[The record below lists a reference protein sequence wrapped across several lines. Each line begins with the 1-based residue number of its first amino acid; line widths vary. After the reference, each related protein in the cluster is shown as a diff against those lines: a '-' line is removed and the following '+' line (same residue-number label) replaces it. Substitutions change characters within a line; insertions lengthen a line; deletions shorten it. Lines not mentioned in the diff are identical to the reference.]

1 MEVAFL
7 SEPELEFGGG
17 LRHID
22 IRFGLM
28 NYGPFDVTSDLA
40 PKRVRVGIV
49 GLPENVEKLRDWLL
63 RCRGEIPAKESK
75 QPNLFPRF
83 PGFCSEHTFY
93 SDLVLESRIER
104 SISPRVLKAA
114 MDGKNNQSISDA
126 VDIFLAEFRGIAEN
140 QKVDVFICAVP
151 PEVEALM
158 DPDQRKPEVGDVPLN
173 FHDMLKARAMD
184 LGVPVQL
191 VLAGTYDPDAKRK
204 QKIRKDNFRK
214 LQDEATR
221 AWNLHTA
228 IYYKAGGLPWRLVRE
243 SSQLTTCYVG
253 ISFYRSLDRTRVMT
267 SMAQVFDERGD
278 GVVVRGGP
286 VKLSKNDRVPHL
298 TETDAAALLR
308 EALNQYRSVH
318 QNLPA
323 RVVVHKTSSF
333 SPEEQSG
340 FTAILNEKDIST
352 FDFLSFSTNDPARLF
367 RVGAYPPL
375 RGTML
380 SMDET
385 SHLLYTKGSV
395 DFYETYPGMYVP
407 VPLLYRCECI
417 EQTSKFLGR
426 EILALSKMNWNDT
439 KFDGGAPIT
448 VVAAN
453 RVGDI
458 LRYLNEGERIAPR
471 YSYYM

>member
-1 MEVAFL
+1 MEAAFIN
-7 SEPELEFGGG
+7 EPELEFGGG

-28 NYGPFDVTSDLA
+28 NYGPFDVVSDLA
-40 PKRVRVGIV
+40 PKRIRVGIV
-49 GLPENVEKLRDWLL
+49 GLPENVEKLRDWLM
-63 RCRGEIPAKESK
+63 RCRSEIPAKESR

-93 SDLVLESRIER
+93 SDLVVEPRIER
-104 SISPRVLKAA
+104 SIPPRVLKSTMHA
-114 MDGKNNQSISDA
+114 KNNQSISDA
-126 VDIFLAEFRGIAEN
+126 VDIFLSEFRGIAEN
-140 QKVDVFICAVP
+140 QKVDVFVCAVP
-151 PEVEALM
+151 AEVEALM
-158 DPDQRKPEVGDVPLN
+158 DPDQRLPEIGDVSLD

-191 VLAGTYDPDAKRK
+191 VLAGTYDPGARRK
-204 QKIRKDNFRK
+204 QKIRKDNLRK

-253 ISFYRSLDRTRVMT
+253 ISFYKSLDRARVMT

-286 VKLSKNDRVPHL
+286 VKLSKNDRTPHL
-298 TETDAAALLR
+298 TDTDAADLLR

-340 FTAILNEKDIST
+340 FTATLQEKDIST
-352 FDFLSFSTNDPARLF
+352 FDLVSFSAYDPVRLF

-380 SMDET
+380 SMDEI

-417 EQTSKFLGR
+417 EQTPRFLGR

-439 KFDGGAPIT
+439 KFDGGGPIT
-448 VVAAN
+448 VVAAR